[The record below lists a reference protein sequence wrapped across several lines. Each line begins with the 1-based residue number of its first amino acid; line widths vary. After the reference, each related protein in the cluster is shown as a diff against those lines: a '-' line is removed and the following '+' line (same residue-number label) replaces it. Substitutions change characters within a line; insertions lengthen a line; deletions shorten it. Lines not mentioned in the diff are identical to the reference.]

1 MRIQSEQKKCDLYVI
16 KLSLHKDVASDL
28 SLVTKLRIKLI
39 KEQVTLGL
47 YYTLIFSYGLVHSS
61 LSLNYLFLSPSL
73 MSTLSNI
80 SLLLYVPHFVTYI
93 TLCVYSTHR
102 SCIFLESVRLL
113 WFIYRGKYLT
123 TSLLSAGPI
132 VTMY

>member
-73 MSTLSNI
+73 MSTLSNL
-80 SLLLYVPHFVTYI
+80 SLV
-93 TLCVYSTHR
+93 
-102 SCIFLESVRLL
+102 
-113 WFIYRGKYLT
+113 
-123 TSLLSAGPI
+123 LLSIDEIHP
-132 VTMY
+132 